1 MGSDRENASSFFP
14 AEHLATKDCHFNL
27 CSSGFSQRELA
38 PLRHEELKLWP
49 LLYSLKQSVNP
60 DSFNAVWKIWKL
72 GCSKCSCPNTFHYR
86 VYRGRQVL
94 CFLYVLVTVQH
105 FFQLI
110 WTILFL
116 VKGPGL
122 TAYSFILLDFS
133 LIWSG
138 KPRRHKDARRHLCFT
153 LTLQTLSSL
162 QHLLAYGCDYHNL
175 STSSNLFSFFKCSLL
190 PGVELNACASI
201 DIMSPLSPCTN
212 RVSNTLTV
220 YATRTPCSDKIRTL
234 HLRLHTVVHLT
245 VNVCVHVLNGAYFT
259 ACTW

>member
-1 MGSDRENASSFFP
+1 MEVRLQQVFMS
-14 AEHLATKDCHFNL
+14 EHLSLQSLQRQRQTSFLHLVRACYSSTFLPTHLDNFIPCKRTRIDC
-27 CSSGFSQRELA
+27 
-38 PLRHEELKLWP
+38 LR
-49 LLYSLKQSVNP
+49 LYSP
-60 DSFNAVWKIWKL
+60 A
-72 GCSKCSCPNTFHYR
+72 
-86 VYRGRQVL
+86 
-94 CFLYVLVTVQH
+94 FL
-105 FFQLI
+105 F
-110 WTILFL
+110 
-116 VKGPGL
+116 K
-122 TAYSFILLDFS
+122 
-133 LIWSG
+133 WSG

-220 YATRTPCSDKIRTL
+220 YATRTRCSDKIRTL

-245 VNVCVHVLNGAYFT
+245 MNICVHVLNGAYFT
-259 ACTW
+259 ACT